1 MLETILEFPDVD
13 PEAAMLI
20 SGSSSS
26 PPKAPSSLLQPLI
39 GVPLAT
45 RRRSLCLIGVV
56 HCGEYCALPPLSNF
70 NTHCAATCEVPA
82 PVGGFVVVGETAVQY
97 ASPSGTSVTTAV
109 DRSTF
114 GCYGCVDPQGAR
126 YLLGKIPSRSG
137 WRVIA
142 TVVTASV
149 FNVAAGAVCRGCR

>member
-1 MLETILEFPDVD
+1 M
-13 PEAAMLI
+13 
-20 SGSSSS
+20 
-26 PPKAPSSLLQPLI
+26 
-39 GVPLAT
+39 
-45 RRRSLCLIGVV
+45 
-56 HCGEYCALPPLSNF
+56 
-70 NTHCAATCEVPA
+70 
-82 PVGGFVVVGETAVQY
+82 GGFVVVGETAVQY

-142 TVVTASV
+142 TVATASV
-149 FNVAAGAVCRGCR
+149 FNVAAVLFVVVAGDARGGVSLLVLESEHNTVTGIQMERLGSASVASSLTYLDDGVVYLGSERGDPQV